1 MGSLLLCRFSPTL
14 LRCHAMPS
22 SANYKRDYAQ
32 EYQTQKRRGESG
44 TGSTSGNAKRHKLRR
59 LALKKK
65 RVAKGQDVDHVKP
78 LSKGGAN
85 TLGNAR
91 STTPSKNRSFPRKA
105 DGSMK

>member
-1 MGSLLLCRFSPTL
+1 MGSLLLCCFVPTL

-22 SANYKRDYAQ
+22 SDKYQRDYAQ
-32 EYQTQKRRGESG
+32 EYGSQKQRGESG

-59 LALKKK
+59 LAMKQK
-65 RVAKGQDVDHVKP
+65 RVVKGQDVDHVTP

-85 TLGNAR
+85 TLDNAR
-91 STTPSKNRSFPRKA
+91 PTSPSKNRSFPRKS

>member
-1 MGSLLLCRFSPTL
+1 MGSLLLCRFALTL
-14 LRCHAMPS
+14 LRCRAMPS
-22 SANYKRDYAQ
+22 SDKYQRNYAQ
-32 EYQTQKRRGESG
+32 EYDTQKQRGESG

-59 LALKKK
+59 LALKHK
-65 RVAKGQDVDHVKP
+65 RTTKGQDVDHVTP

-85 TLGNAR
+85 TLSNAR

>member
-1 MGSLLLCRFSPTL
+1 MGSLLLCRFALTL

-22 SANYKRDYAQ
+22 GDKYQRDYPR
-32 EYQTQKRRGESG
+32 EYDTQKQRGESG

-59 LALKKK
+59 LALKHK

-85 TLGNAR
+85 TLDNAR
-91 STTPSKNRSFPRKA
+91 PASPSKNRSFPRKS
-105 DGSMK
+105 DGSMR